1 MALTEKQEEIIK
13 EALPD
18 LYNQLAELQ
27 EKVAKLE
34 TDKQDLTELLA
45 RMNSFENWR
54 KALRL
59 RIRQEGS
66 AL

>member
-1 MALTEKQEEIIK
+1 MAFSEAQEQVIR

-18 LYNQLAELQ
+18 LYKQIEDLCTQLSKYE
-27 EKVAKLE
+27 
-34 TDKQDLTELLA
+34 DRINDLTQRLDS
-45 RMNSFENWR
+45 MENWR

-66 AL
+66 AT